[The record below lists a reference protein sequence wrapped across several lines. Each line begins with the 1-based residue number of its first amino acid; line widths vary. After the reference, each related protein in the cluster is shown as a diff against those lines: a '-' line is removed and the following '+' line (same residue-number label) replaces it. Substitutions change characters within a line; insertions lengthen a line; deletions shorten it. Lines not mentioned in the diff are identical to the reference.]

1 MATEII
7 SEEIFNAMH
16 IILFSY
22 VLIRILRHLLSK
34 PTGQKN
40 TEYFSWIAHSLSE
53 HKNNTFKI
61 LKFKVSRS
69 EKPRG
74 EKMSGRR
81 RRAERNTQMNDA
93 TAASAIQSWFSGNV
107 SRNKMEET
115 RVNSNMEKGGT
126 GASSYQAESRLR
138 RRSTMRLS
146 KVHTCR

>member
-1 MATEII
+1 MRCIL
-7 SEEIFNAMH
+7 
-16 IILFSY
+16 LFSY
-22 VLIRILRHLLSK
+22 VLIRICKRLVTPYQNQS
-34 PTGQKN
+34 
-40 TEYFSWIAHSLSE
+40 
-53 HKNNTFKI
+53 TFLEFPIPYRNKQQTPKSTFTTLKI

-69 EKPRG
+69 EKQGR

-107 SRNKMEET
+107 TRNKMEET